1 MPAALLFVIFVVL
14 LVIAI
19 PVSIT
24 LGIASV
30 LPSVFDPSF
39 TVGAKYLIRAMFG
52 GLDSFP
58 LLAVPMFVLSGI
70 IMAKGGI
77 SKKLFDVF
85 AFFLGNFTAGMPCAV
100 IVTCLFYGAISGSAP
115 ATVAAVGSMT
125 IPILSAL
132 GYDRTF
138 STAIVAVAGG
148 LGRPAL
154 PGLLVRLGRLALTG
168 LLVRLGRPA
177 LPGLRVRLGRL
188 ALTGLRALRVR
199 LGRLALTGLRAQL
212 ALQELPALRVRLGRP
227 ALQELSALQELPAQR
242 VLPVPPPSSPPL
254 LPSQMQQVLKMS
266 LNASMNFLPTCVPPD
281 FWQPTMRKRLKF
293 YEKECALTHSG
304 VSRGRLRHVSASRE
318 YASSRSVCCFI
329 ERNFL

>member
-1 MPAALLFVIFVVL
+1 MLPDSMDWTALPVR
-14 LVIAI
+14 LVRLVR
-19 PVSIT
+19 PGQRG
-24 LGIASV
+24 L
-30 LPSVFDPSF
+30 
-39 TVGAKYLIRAMFG
+39 RA
-52 GLDSFP
+52 LR
-58 LLAVPMFVLSGI
+58 V
-70 IMAKGGI
+70 
-77 SKKLFDVF
+77 
-85 AFFLGNFTAGMPCAV
+85 
-100 IVTCLFYGAISGSAP
+100 
-115 ATVAAVGSMT
+115 
-125 IPILSAL
+125 
-132 GYDRTF
+132 R
-138 STAIVAVAGG
+138 

-154 PGLLVRLGRLALTG
+154 PA

-177 LPGLRVRLGRL
+177 LPGLRVRL
-188 ALTGLRALRVR
+188 
-199 LGRLALTGLRAQL
+199 ALTGLRAQL
-212 ALQELPALRVRLGRP
+212 AQQVLPALPVRLAQQVLP
-227 ALQELSALQELPAQR
+227 ALQELSALQELPALPVLPALR